1 MQCKIKEKI
10 KKKSLS
16 LERYGINSLAW
27 NKEDAKNII
36 RSIEKDKIGILGGD
50 VYKLTFNLEALSD
63 NWVCESKELESEE
76 EFYARSKH
84 ETFQYLSDYPVE
96 TGENILFAIIF
107 TERIT

>member
-1 MQCKIKEKI
+1 MWYSERQIGRIGQNLAKRLEKVE
-10 KKKSLS
+10 L
-16 LERYGINSLAW
+16 RN
-27 NKEDAKNII
+27 
-36 RSIEKDKIGILGGD
+36 
-50 VYKLTFNLEALSD
+50 NLD
-63 NWVCESKELESEE
+63 NWVCEPKELESEE